1 MNDMR
6 PTTALLFPGQ
16 GSHSEGMHEA
26 FADHPLLVRGIELLG
41 FDPFAG
47 LAEGTRTQQPAL
59 FLCSMAQ
66 WAARDADAA
75 DPLAA
80 AGHSLGE
87 YAALTAAGAID
98 FDDGVRLVG
107 ARAQAMADAAALQP
121 GGMVA
126 LLGGERDDVQELA
139 AQLGLSL
146 ANDNAPGQIV
156 LSGRMDAVDAAVERA
171 ADIDCRARKLG
182 VAGAFHSPLMA
193 PAADRLAAAL
203 ADTPIREPAF
213 PVLSNGS
220 TRPFEDIRRELAENL
235 LKPVR
240 WREILL
246 ELQARG
252 ATEFVECGPGTVLSG
267 LVKRTLRAPAPD
279 GRTTRR

>member
-1 MNDMR
+1 MNAM
-6 PTTALLFPGQ
+6 PSNIAVLFPGQ
-16 GSHSEGMHEA
+16 GSHSEGMHKP
-26 FADHPLLVRGIELLG
+26 FAGHPLLRRGIELLG
-41 FDPFAG
+41 FDPFDG
-47 LAEGTRTQQPAL
+47 LAEGTRSQQPAL
-59 FLCSMAQ
+59 YLCSMAQ
-66 WAARDADAA
+66 WASREDYAD

-87 YAALTAAGAID
+87 YAALTASGAID

-126 LLGGERDDVQELA
+126 LLGGERDDVYELA
-139 AQLGLSL
+139 ADLGLAL

-156 LSGRMDAVDAAVERA
+156 LSGAMDAVDAAVDRA
-171 ADIDCRARKLG
+171 AAIGCRARKLD

-193 PAADRLAAAL
+193 PAADALAAAL
-203 ADTPIREPAF
+203 ERTPIGEPEF

-220 TRPFEDIRRELAENL
+220 TLPFEDVRTELAQNL

-240 WREILL
+240 WREILV

-252 ATEFVECGPGTVLSG
+252 ATDFVECGPGSVLKG
-267 LVKRTLRAPAPD
+267 LVKRTLRATA
-279 GRTTRR
+279 

>member
-1 MNDMR
+1 MNGMSS
-6 PTTALLFPGQ
+6 TTALLFPGQ

-26 FADHPLLVRGIELLG
+26 FADHPLLRRGIELLG
-41 FDPFAG
+41 FDPFDS
-47 LAEGTRTQQPAL
+47 LAEGTRSHQPAL

-66 WAARDADAA
+66 WASRERDAV

-126 LLGGERDDVQELA
+126 LLGGDRDDVNELA
-139 AQLGLSL
+139 LELGLSL

-156 LSGRMDAVDAAVERA
+156 LSGHMDAVDAAVLRA
-171 ADIDCRARKLG
+171 DDIGCRARKLD

-203 ADTPIREPAF
+203 QQTAIREPAF

-220 TRPFEDIRRELAENL
+220 TLPFEDVRAELAENL

-252 ATEFVECGPGTVLSG
+252 ATDFLECGPGAVLKG
-267 LVKRTLRAPAPD
+267 LVKRTLRAAA
-279 GRTTRR
+279 

>member
-1 MNDMR
+1 MTGMP
-6 PTTALLFPGQ
+6 PTSALLFPGQ
-16 GSHSEGMHEA
+16 GSHSDGMHEP
-26 FADHPLLVRGIELLG
+26 FAEHPLLRRGIELLG
-41 FDPFAG
+41 FDPFDS
-47 LAEGTRTQQPAL
+47 LAEGTRSQQPAL

-66 WAARDADAA
+66 WASRETDAL

-107 ARAQAMADAAALQP
+107 ARAAAMADAAALQP

-126 LLGGERDDVQELA
+126 MLGGERDDVEELA
-139 AQLGLSL
+139 ELLGLSL

-156 LSGRMDAVDAAVERA
+156 LSGAMEAVDEAAQRA
-171 ADIDCRARKLG
+171 PDIGCRVRKLD

-193 PAADRLAAAL
+193 PAADALSDAL
-203 ADTPIREPAF
+203 ARTPVREPAF

-220 TRPFEDIRRELAENL
+220 TRPFEDVRSELAENL

-246 ELQARG
+246 ELQVRG
-252 ATEFVECGPGTVLSG
+252 ATEFVECGPGSVLKG
-267 LVKRTLRAPAPD
+267 LVKRTLKAVA
-279 GRTTRR
+279 

>member
-1 MNDMR
+1 MTGMT
-6 PTTALLFPGQ
+6 PTSALLFPGQ
-16 GSHSEGMHEA
+16 GSHSDGMHEP
-26 FADHPLLVRGIELLG
+26 FAEHPFLRRGIELLG
-41 FDPFAG
+41 FDPFDS
-47 LAEGTRTQQPAL
+47 LAEGTRSQQPAL

-66 WAARDADAA
+66 WASPETDAL

-107 ARAQAMADAAALQP
+107 ARAAAMADAAALQP

-126 LLGGERDDVQELA
+126 MLGGDRDDVEDLA
-139 AQLGLSL
+139 EQLGLSL

-156 LSGRMDAVDAAVERA
+156 LSGAMEAVDEAVQRA
-171 ADIDCRARKLG
+171 AAIGCRRARKLD

-193 PAADRLAAAL
+193 PAADRLSEAL
-203 ADTPIREPAF
+203 AQTPVREPAF

-220 TRPFEDIRRELAENL
+220 TQPFEDVRRELAENL

-252 ATEFVECGPGTVLSG
+252 ASEFVECGPGSVLRG
-267 LVKRTLRAPAPD
+267 LVKRTLKAVA
-279 GRTTRR
+279 

>member
-1 MNDMR
+1 MDNM
-6 PTTALLFPGQ
+6 PMTSALLFPGQ
-16 GSHSEGMHEA
+16 GSHSEGMHAPFE
-26 FADHPLLVRGIELLG
+26 DHPLLARGIELLG
-41 FDPFAG
+41 FDPFSS
-47 LAEGTRTQQPAL
+47 LSEGTRTQQPAL

-66 WAARDADAA
+66 WASREDHDT

-98 FDDGVRLVG
+98 FEDGVRLVR
-107 ARAQAMADAAALQP
+107 ARAEAMAEAAALQP

-126 LLGGERDDVQELA
+126 LLGGERDDVYELA
-139 AQLGLSL
+139 ADLGLSL

-156 LSGRMDAVDAAVERA
+156 LSGRMRGVDAAVRRA
-171 ADIDCRARKLG
+171 GEIGCRARKLD

-193 PAADRLAAAL
+193 PAAEALRAAL
-203 ADTPIREPAF
+203 DATPIQEPVF

-220 TRPFEDIRRELAENL
+220 TRPFQDIRTELAENL

-246 ELQARG
+246 ELQAMG
-252 ATEFVECGPGTVLSG
+252 AADYIECGPGSVLRG
-267 LVKRTLRAPAPD
+267 LVKRTLRAAA
-279 GRTTRR
+279 

>member
-1 MNDMR
+1 MDAM
-6 PTTALLFPGQ
+6 PTSSALLFPGQ
-16 GSHSEGMHEA
+16 GSHSEGMHEP
-26 FADHPLLVRGIELLG
+26 FADHPLLKRGIELLG
-41 FDPFAG
+41 FDPFSS
-47 LAEGTRTQQPAL
+47 LSEGTRTQQPAL

-66 WAARDADAA
+66 WASREDHET

-98 FDDGVRLVG
+98 FEDGVRLVR
-107 ARAQAMADAAALQP
+107 ARAHAMADAAAREP

-126 LLGGERDDVQELA
+126 MLGGERDDVYELA
-139 AQLGLSL
+139 ADLGLSL

-156 LSGRMDAVDAAVERA
+156 LSGHMRAVDAAVRRSV
-171 ADIDCRARKLG
+171 DIGCRARKLD

-193 PAADRLAAAL
+193 PAADAL
-203 ADTPIREPAF
+203 REALDATPIQEPVF

-220 TRPFEDIRRELAENL
+220 TRPFEDIRAELAENL

-246 ELQARG
+246 ELQAMG
-252 ATEFVECGPGTVLSG
+252 ATDYTECGPGSVLRG
-267 LVKRTLRAPAPD
+267 LVKRTLRAAA
-279 GRTTRR
+279 

>member
-1 MNDMR
+1 MIAMP
-6 PTTALLFPGQ
+6 PTSALLFPGQ
-16 GSHSEGMHEA
+16 GSHSEGMHEP
-26 FADHPLLVRGIELLG
+26 FADHPLLRRGIELLG
-41 FDPFAG
+41 FDPFDSLG
-47 LAEGTRTQQPAL
+47 EGTRSQQPAL

-66 WAARDADAA
+66 WASREPDQA

-107 ARAQAMADAAALQP
+107 ARGQAMADAAALEP

-126 LLGGERDDVQELA
+126 MLGGDREDIYELSME
-139 AQLGLSL
+139 LGLSL
-146 ANDNAPGQIV
+146 ANDNAPGQLV
-156 LSGRMDAVDAAVERA
+156 LSGGMDGIDIAVERA
-171 ADIDCRARKLG
+171 GDIGCRARKLD

-193 PAADRLAAAL
+193 PAAERLAEAL
-203 ADTPIREPAF
+203 DATPVREPAF
-213 PVLSNGS
+213 TVLSNGS
-220 TRPFEDIRRELAENL
+220 TREFVDVRAELAANL

-246 ELQARG
+246 DLQARG
-252 ATEFVECGPGTVLSG
+252 ATDYVECGPGSVLTG
-267 LVKRTLRAPAPD
+267 LVKRTLRAAA
-279 GRTTRR
+279 

>member
-1 MNDMR
+1 MDTM
-6 PTTALLFPGQ
+6 PTSSALLFPGQ
-16 GSHSEGMHEA
+16 GSHSEGMHEP
-26 FADHPLLVRGIELLG
+26 FEDHPLLKRGIELLG
-41 FDPFAG
+41 FDPFSR

-66 WAARDADAA
+66 WASREDHET

-98 FDDGVRLVG
+98 FEDGVRLVR
-107 ARAQAMADAAALQP
+107 ARAEAMADAAARQP

-126 LLGGERDDVQELA
+126 LLGGERDDVYELA
-139 AQLGLSL
+139 AELELSL

-156 LSGRMDAVDAAVERA
+156 LSGRMRGIDAAVRRS
-171 ADIDCRARKLG
+171 ADIGCRARKLD

-193 PAADRLAAAL
+193 PAADAL
-203 ADTPIREPAF
+203 REALDATPIQAPVF

-220 TRPFEDIRRELAENL
+220 TRPFEDVRTELAENL

-246 ELQARG
+246 ELQAMG
-252 ATEFVECGPGTVLSG
+252 ATDYTECGPGSVLRG
-267 LVKRTLRAPAPD
+267 LVKRTLRAAA
-279 GRTTRR
+279 

>member
-1 MNDMR
+1 MIKM
-6 PTTALLFPGQ
+6 PSTTALLFPGQ
-16 GSHSEGMHEA
+16 GSHSEAMHEP
-26 FADHPLLVRGIELLG
+26 FADHPLLRRGIELLG
-41 FDPFAG
+41 FDPFAD

-66 WAARDADAA
+66 WASRDPEAR

-107 ARAQAMADAAALQP
+107 ERAAAMADAAALQA

-126 LLGGERDDVQELA
+126 LLGGEREDVEALA
-139 AQLGLSL
+139 AELGLSV

-156 LSGRMDAVDAAVERA
+156 LSGALDAVDEAVARA
-171 ADIDCRARKLG
+171 GEIGLRARKLD

-193 PAADRLAAAL
+193 PAADRLRAAL
-203 ADTPIREPAF
+203 DATPVREPAF
-213 PVLSNGS
+213 AVLSNGS
-220 TRPFEDIRRELAENL
+220 TQPFADVRAELAENL

-246 ELQARG
+246 ELHGMG
-252 ATEFVECGPGTVLSG
+252 ATDYLECGPGSVLRG
-267 LVKRTLRAPAPD
+267 LVKRTLRVAAA
-279 GRTTRR
+279 

>member
-1 MNDMR
+1 METMQPN
-6 PTTALLFPGQ
+6 TALLFPGQ
-16 GSHSEGMHEA
+16 GSHSEGMHEP
-26 FADHPLLVRGIELLG
+26 FAGHPLLARGIELLG
-41 FDPFAG
+41 FDPFDS
-47 LAEGTRTQQPAL
+47 LAEGTRSQQPAL
-59 FLCSMAQ
+59 FLCSMAE
-66 WAARDADAA
+66 WASRDDEAE

-98 FDDGVRLVG
+98 FDDAVRLVG

-126 LLGGERDDVQELA
+126 LLGGDRDDVLELGA
-139 AQLGLSL
+139 ELELSL

-156 LSGRMDAVDAAVERA
+156 LSGAMAGVDRAVERA
-171 ADIDCRARKLG
+171 GDIGCRARKLA

-193 PAADRLAAAL
+193 PAADRLAEAL
-203 ADTPIREPAF
+203 ANTPIREPEF

-220 TRPFEDIRRELAENL
+220 TRPFEDVRAELAENL

-252 ATEFVECGPGTVLSG
+252 ATDFVECGPGSVLKG
-267 LVKRTLRAPAPD
+267 LVKRTLRAAA
-279 GRTTRR
+279 

>member
-1 MNDMR
+1 MSS
-6 PTTALLFPGQ
+6 TTALLFPGQ
-16 GSHSEGMHEA
+16 GSHSEGMHEP
-26 FADHPLLVRGIELLG
+26 FSDHPLLRRGIELLG
-41 FDPFAG
+41 FDPFRE

-66 WAARDADAA
+66 WASRDHDAP

-87 YAALTAAGAID
+87 YAALTAAGAIA
-98 FDDGVRLVG
+98 FDDAVRLVRT
-107 ARAQAMADAAALQP
+107 RAQAMADAAALRP

-126 LLGGERDDVQELA
+126 LLGGERDDVYELA
-139 AQLGLSL
+139 AELGLSL

-156 LSGRMDAVDAAVERA
+156 LSGRMEAVDAAVQRA
-171 ADIDCRARKLG
+171 GDIGCRARKLD

-193 PAADRLAAAL
+193 PAADALEQAL
-203 ADTPIREPAF
+203 ADTPLDEPAF

-220 TRPFEDIRRELAENL
+220 TREFRDIRAELAENL

-252 ATEFVECGPGTVLSG
+252 ATEFVECGPGSVLKG
-267 LVKRTLRAPAPD
+267 LVKRTLRAAA
-279 GRTTRR
+279 

>member
-1 MNDMR
+1 MNGM
-6 PTTALLFPGQ
+6 PSTSALLFPGQ
-16 GSHSEGMHEA
+16 GSHSEGMHEP
-26 FADHPLLVRGIELLG
+26 FAGHPLLRRGIELLG
-41 FDPFAG
+41 FDPFAS
-47 LAEGTRTQQPAL
+47 LAEGTRSQQPAL

-66 WAARDADAA
+66 WASREHGEP

-107 ARAQAMADAAALQP
+107 ARAQAMADAAAMAP

-126 LLGGERDDVQELA
+126 LLGGERDDVYELA
-139 AQLGLSL
+139 AELGLSL

-156 LSGRMDAVDAAVERA
+156 LSGAIEAVDAAVQRA
-171 ADIDCRARKLG
+171 GEIGCRARKLE

-193 PAADRLAAAL
+193 PAADRLAEAL
-203 ADTPIREPAF
+203 ANTPVREPAF
-213 PVLSNGS
+213 SVLSNGS
-220 TRPFEDIRRELAENL
+220 ARRFEEIRTELAENL

-252 ATEFVECGPGTVLSG
+252 ATDFVECGPGSVLKG
-267 LVKRTLRAPAPD
+267 LVKRTLRAAA
-279 GRTTRR
+279 

>member
-1 MNDMR
+1 METM
-6 PTTALLFPGQ
+6 PTTSALLFPGQ
-16 GSHSEGMHEA
+16 GSHSEGMHEP
-26 FADHPLLVRGIELLG
+26 FEDHPLLTRGIELLG
-41 FDPFAG
+41 FDPFSH

-66 WAARDADAA
+66 WSSRDHHES

-98 FDDGVRLVG
+98 FEDGVRLVR
-107 ARAQAMADAAALQP
+107 ARAQAMADAAAQQP

-126 LLGGERDDVQELA
+126 MLGGERDDVYELA
-139 AQLGLSL
+139 ADLGLSL

-156 LSGRMDAVDAAVERA
+156 LSGHMRGIDAAVRRS
-171 ADIDCRARKLG
+171 ADIDCRARKLD

-193 PAADRLAAAL
+193 PAAEALRAAL
-203 ADTPIREPAF
+203 EATPIQEPVF

-220 TRPFEDIRRELAENL
+220 TRPFEDIRAELAENL

-246 ELQARG
+246 ELQAMG
-252 ATEFVECGPGTVLSG
+252 VTDYTECGPGTVLRG
-267 LVKRTLRAPAPD
+267 LVKRTLRAAA
-279 GRTTRR
+279 

>member
-1 MNDMR
+1 MQTMST
-6 PTTALLFPGQ
+6 TTALLFPGQ
-16 GSHSEGMHEA
+16 GSHSEGMHEP
-26 FADHPLLVRGIELLG
+26 FADHPLLARGIEVLG
-41 FDPFAG
+41 FDPFSD

-66 WAARDADAA
+66 WVSRDHHHVE
-75 DPLAA
+75 PFAA

-98 FDDGVRLVG
+98 FEDGVRLVR
-107 ARAQAMADAAALQP
+107 ARAEAMAHAAAMQP

-126 LLGGERDDVQELA
+126 MLGGDRDTVYDLA
-139 AQLGLSL
+139 LELGLSL

-156 LSGRMDAVDAAVERA
+156 LSGAIDAIDAAVQRA
-171 ADIDCRARKLG
+171 DAIGCRARKLA

-193 PAADRLAAAL
+193 PAAAAL
-203 ADTPIREPAF
+203 RAALDETPIREPAF

-220 TRPFEDIRRELAENL
+220 TRPFEDIRTELAENL

-246 ELQARG
+246 ELQAQG
-252 ATEFVECGPGTVLSG
+252 ATDYVECGPGSVLRG
-267 LVKRTLRAPAPD
+267 LVKRTLRAAA
-279 GRTTRR
+279 

>member
-1 MNDMR
+1 MDTM
-6 PTTALLFPGQ
+6 PTTSALLFPGQ
-16 GSHSEGMHEA
+16 GSHSEGMHEP
-26 FADHPLLVRGIELLG
+26 FEDHPLLERGIELLG
-41 FDPFAG
+41 FDPFSR
-47 LAEGTRTQQPAL
+47 LSEGTRTQQPAL

-66 WAARDADAA
+66 WASREDHET

-98 FDDGVRLVG
+98 FEDGVRLVR

-126 LLGGERDDVQELA
+126 LLGGERDDVYELA
-139 AQLGLSL
+139 AGLELSL

-156 LSGRMDAVDAAVERA
+156 LSGRMRGIDAAVRRA
-171 ADIDCRARKLG
+171 GEIGCRARKLD

-193 PAADRLAAAL
+193 PAADAL
-203 ADTPIREPAF
+203 REALERTPIQEPVF

-220 TRPFEDIRRELAENL
+220 TRPFEDIRAELAENL
-235 LKPVR
+235 LRPVR

-246 ELQARG
+246 ELQAMG
-252 ATEFVECGPGTVLSG
+252 ATDYTECGPGSVLRG
-267 LVKRTLRAPAPD
+267 LVKRTLRAAA
-279 GRTTRR
+279 

>member
-1 MNDMR
+1 MDTM
-6 PTTALLFPGQ
+6 PTSSALLFPGQ
-16 GSHSEGMHEA
+16 GSHSEGMHEP
-26 FADHPLLVRGIELLG
+26 FADHPLLKRGIELLG
-41 FDPFAG
+41 FDPFSS
-47 LAEGTRTQQPAL
+47 LSEGTRTQQPAL

-66 WAARDADAA
+66 WASREDHGT

-98 FDDGVRLVG
+98 FEDGVRLVR
-107 ARAQAMADAAALQP
+107 ARAHAMADAAARQP

-126 LLGGERDDVQELA
+126 MLGGERDDVYELA
-139 AQLGLSL
+139 ADLGLSL

-156 LSGRMDAVDAAVERA
+156 LSGHMRSIDAAVRRC
-171 ADIDCRARKLG
+171 ADIGCRARKLD

-193 PAADRLAAAL
+193 PAADAL
-203 ADTPIREPAF
+203 REALDATPIQEPVF

-220 TRPFEDIRRELAENL
+220 TRPFEDIRAELAENL

-246 ELQARG
+246 ELQAMG
-252 ATEFVECGPGTVLSG
+252 ATDYTECGPGSVLRG
-267 LVKRTLRAPAPD
+267 LVKRTLRAAA
-279 GRTTRR
+279 

>member
-1 MNDMR
+1 MDSMQPN
-6 PTTALLFPGQ
+6 TALLFPGQ
-16 GSHSEGMHEA
+16 GSHSEGMHEP
-26 FADHPLLVRGIELLG
+26 FAGHPLLQRGIELLG
-41 FDPFAG
+41 FDPFHS
-47 LAEGTRTQQPAL
+47 LAEGTRSQQPAL
-59 FLCSMAQ
+59 FLCSMAE
-66 WAARDADAA
+66 WASRDDDAE

-98 FDDGVRLVG
+98 FDDAVRLVG

-126 LLGGERDDVQELA
+126 LLGGDRDDVLELGA
-139 AQLGLSL
+139 ELGLAL

-156 LSGRMDAVDAAVERA
+156 LSGAMAAVDRAVDRA
-171 ADIDCRARKLG
+171 ADIGCRARKLA

-193 PAADRLAAAL
+193 PAAEAL
-203 ADTPIREPAF
+203 AEALARTPVREPEF

-220 TRPFEDIRRELAENL
+220 TRPFEDVRAELAENL

-240 WREILL
+240 WRGILL

-252 ATEFVECGPGTVLSG
+252 AMDFVECGPGSVLKG
-267 LVKRTLRAPAPD
+267 LVKRTLRAAA
-279 GRTTRR
+279 

>member
-1 MNDMR
+1 M
-6 PTTALLFPGQ
+6 PSHTAMLFPGQ
-16 GSHSEGMHEA
+16 GSHSEGMHEP
-26 FADHPLLVRGIELLG
+26 FADHPLLRRGIELLG
-41 FDPFAG
+41 FDPFDS
-47 LAEGTRTQQPAL
+47 LAEGTRSQQPAL
-59 FLCSMAQ
+59 YLCSMAQ
-66 WAARDADAA
+66 WASREDYAE

-126 LLGGERDDVQELA
+126 LLGGERDDVYELA
-139 AQLGLSL
+139 ADLGLAL

-156 LSGRMDAVDAAVERA
+156 LSGAMDAVDAAVQRA
-171 ADIDCRARKLG
+171 GDVGCRARKLD
-182 VAGAFHSPLMA
+182 VAGAFHSRLMA
-193 PAADRLAAAL
+193 PAAEAL
-203 ADTPIREPAF
+203 AEALARTPVREPEF

-220 TRPFEDIRRELAENL
+220 TLPFEDVRAELAENL

-252 ATEFVECGPGTVLSG
+252 VTDFVECGPGSVLKG
-267 LVKRTLRAPAPD
+267 LVKRTLRAAA
-279 GRTTRR
+279 